1 MATRKIYPSPKIKM
15 KQICEK
21 GHGWLNLDGTCS
33 ACKRV
38 PINPEIGF
46 VFRNGDIGECTV
58 TKVWESRFG
67 DWKVSYA
74 DKRGGGGMMNLD
86 YFTERFGTVTTE
98 HHFTAEER
106 WHPDEPPNNR
116 PQDGRVCQCEDAPC
130 CGCYSLR

>member
-1 MATRKIYPSPKIKM
+1 MNP
-15 KQICEK
+15 QLCEK

-38 PINPEIGF
+38 PTYPEIGF

-86 YFTERFGTVTTE
+86 HFTERFGTVTTE
-98 HHFTAEER
+98 HRFTVEER
-106 WHPDEPPNNR
+106 WHPDEAPSNR
-116 PQDGRVCQCEDAPC
+116 PQDGRVCDCEDAPC
-130 CGCYSLR
+130 CGHYELFP